1 MRENDTSPLK
11 QRSNNTANLRLCN
24 VSRFTSELLEL
35 KADNPSFHVLFIPG
49 NPGVVSF
56 YKEFVERV
64 FEMLEG
70 RASVTAIG
78 HIGHTMKNWESGRL
92 FSLQDQI
99 DHKIDFIK
107 QEIQTSEIPLL
118 LVGHSIGSYISLE
131 VFRRAPE
138 QVKYCIGLYPF
149 LTLNKDSLLQNLI
162 GKIAASQLLSTIL
175 GSVVALLGF
184 FPSYATRFFVRRS
197 LGKSWSST
205 AVEALCS
212 HLLKFHTVRNT
223 LFMAKKEFEKF
234 AEGPDWI
241 FIRERQDQVA
251 FLFGIDDHWGP
262 LSLFEEIS
270 KEAPEVGLAIERE
283 GHTHGFSCTVAGSVW
298 VGDHVVGLIKQQF
311 ESKQY

>member
-138 QVKYCIGLYPF
+138 
-149 LTLNKDSLLQNLI
+149 
-162 GKIAASQLLSTIL
+162 QLLSTIL

-311 ESKQY
+311 DVRFHKTRDTVHKHGTLFIHSNLGLSSRG